1 MKKETFLLY
10 ISLIFLTCDTNLNRI
25 ENVLKNTNPKIQ
37 HLIKNAAAHEIQIL
51 LTEIK
56 RDTLGQPHFIETA
69 YQVDEEQYFY
79 PASTAKLPI
88 AALTLQKINELNA
101 NGISITAH
109 TPFQINTPHG
119 ESLVLQDSTELEGK
133 LTIAHLIKKIFLV
146 SDNDAYNYLFD
157 FLGRDY
163 INAALKEK
171 GLTHTQIQ
179 HKFLFNADNENTWEY
194 LFFDRNG
201 DTLYHQNSIKSIEQ
215 LNNSNLKGIQKGKG
229 YLKEGKL
236 INEPMDFSLKN
247 RISIRDLNGILKR
260 LIFPEVFSKEQQF
273 NLTESDYTFLRYSM
287 SRTTTESKIDAY
299 NTGEYWDSYGKFLIY
314 GDQKGAMHN
323 GIRIYNKVGYAYGTL
338 TDVAY
343 IHDLEN
349 ELEFFLTA
357 TILVNSNQ
365 IFNDDIYEFEQVG
378 IPFLAALGQEILT
391 DLQTNK

>member
-37 HLIKNAAAHEIQIL
+37 HLTKNAAAHEIQIL

-56 RDTLGQPHFIETA
+56 RDTLGQPRFIETA

-88 AALTLQKINELNA
+88 AALALQKIKELNA

-109 TPFQINTPHG
+109 TSFQINTPHG

-133 LTIAHLIKKIFLV
+133 LTLAHLIKKIFLV

-179 HKFLFNADNENTWEY
+179 HKFLFNADNENTWE
-194 LFFDRNG
+194 DR
-201 DTLYHQNSIKSIEQ
+201 KS
-215 LNNSNLKGIQKGKG
+215 
-229 YLKEGKL
+229 
-236 INEPMDFSLKN
+236 
-247 RISIRDLNGILKR
+247 
-260 LIFPEVFSKEQQF
+260 V
-273 NLTESDYTFLRYSM
+273 
-287 SRTTTESKIDAY
+287 
-299 NTGEYWDSYGKFLIY
+299 
-314 GDQKGAMHN
+314 
-323 GIRIYNKVGYAYGTL
+323 V
-338 TDVAY
+338 
-343 IHDLEN
+343 
-349 ELEFFLTA
+349 
-357 TILVNSNQ
+357 
-365 IFNDDIYEFEQVG
+365 
-378 IPFLAALGQEILT
+378 
-391 DLQTNK
+391 